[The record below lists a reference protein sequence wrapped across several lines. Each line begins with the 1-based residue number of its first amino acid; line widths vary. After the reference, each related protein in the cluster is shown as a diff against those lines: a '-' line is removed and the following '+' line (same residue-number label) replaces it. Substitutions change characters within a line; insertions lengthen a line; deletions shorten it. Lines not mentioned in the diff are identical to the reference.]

1 MRLLCFNLNGEK
13 MKKWKEIIRLFEGIE
28 EVDIEFCNLESMSWL
43 DYMFHFLLLKILHI
57 VYRRN
62 VENAIESNL
71 WGMKGT
77 FQNVLQEFIDCS
89 DDADYNTLIEGLE
102 EFRDAIWN
110 PLENEIEVGDAL
122 IDFDWTSDDK
132 ANILQETVGSCL
144 NEISLNDRKVI
155 SEQLATILNDFDFES
170 FENDFELNYCIT
182 VVKFPWIHKA
192 LSKELERINPEV
204 VDMLEEELLKI
215 DTSFWYWGYDSFYCI
230 EMAIT
235 TTYSYEYA
243 PSLCTPFKLA
253 MLEEMAKEACL
264 EAGES
269 SATPQKESTVT
280 V

>member
-1 MRLLCFNLNGEK
+1 ME
-13 MKKWKEIIRLFEGIE
+13 KKWKEIIRLFEGIE
-28 EVDIEFCNLESMSWL
+28 EADIEFCNLESMSWL

-57 VYRRN
+57 VYLRN

-77 FQNVLQEFIDCS
+77 LQNVLQAFIDCS

-102 EFRDAIWN
+102 ELRGAIWN
-110 PLENEIEVGDAL
+110 PIENEIEVGDAL
-122 IDFDWTSDDK
+122 IDLDWTSDDK
-132 ANILQETVGSCL
+132 TNIIQETVGSCL
-144 NEISLNDRKVI
+144 NEISLLNDRKVI

-192 LSKELERINPEV
+192 LSKELERINQEV
-204 VDMLEEELLKI
+204 VDMLEEELQKI
-215 DTSFWYWGYDSFYCI
+215 DTSFWTWGYDGFYCI